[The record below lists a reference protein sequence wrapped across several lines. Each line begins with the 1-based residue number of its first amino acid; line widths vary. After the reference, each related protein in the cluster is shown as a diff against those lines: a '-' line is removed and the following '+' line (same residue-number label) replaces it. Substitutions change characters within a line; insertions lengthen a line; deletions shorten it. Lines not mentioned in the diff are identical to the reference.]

1 MTMIIKPEKLNH
13 HSINSLQ
20 TTRQGG
26 ISQKPYGSLNL
37 GVFGKDK
44 KAALKNIASLTESN
58 NLPHSPIFLE
68 QIHGNNVVEYV
79 GQPKQHGEIKADGCF
94 TRQKGVICTVLSA
107 DCLPVLIADK
117 KSTVV
122 AAIHCGWKG
131 LYSDILS
138 QTVKKLGVEA
148 ADLYCWLGP
157 CIAYKAYRVD
167 ENFRQQFV
175 LKDKEY
181 AHSFYQNKK
190 GGWHADLKK
199 IAVYQLNKLGITA
212 ITQSPYCTFDNKNLF
227 YSYRRDGE
235 TGRMASMIW
244 LTE

>member
-1 MTMIIKPEKLNH
+1 MIIKPKKLNDK
-13 HSINSLQ
+13 SINSLQ
-20 TTRQGG
+20 TTRIGG
-26 ISQKPYGSLNL
+26 MSQKPYDSLNL

-44 KAALKNIASLTESN
+44 TQALKNIALLIESHK
-58 NLPHSPIFLE
+58 LPHSPVFLE
-68 QIHGNNVVEYV
+68 QVHGNDVVEYV
-79 GQPKQHGEIKADGCF
+79 DQPKQHGSIKADACF
-94 TRQKGVICTVLSA
+94 TRQKGVICSVLTA
-107 DCLPVLIADK
+107 DCLPVLITDK
-117 KSTVV
+117 QSTVV

-131 LYSDILS
+131 LYSEIIS
-138 QTVKKLGVEA
+138 EMVKTLNVIPE
-148 ADLYCWLGP
+148 DLYCWLGP
-157 CIAYKAYRVD
+157 CISYKPYRVD
-167 ENFRQQFV
+167 EIFRQKFV
-175 LKDKEY
+175 FKDKEY